1 MSRSLMRTMTLV
13 PRRCFVSPM
22 WCSRAVVADGDDSGG
37 VDFVVAHAE
46 VRRDFVA
53 SGEGFGPVVERLA
66 QGVPVQGSVGS
77 GGVVVVG
84 EFVELAL

>member
-1 MSRSLMRTMTLV
+1 M
-13 PRRCFVSPM
+13 
-22 WCSRAVVADGDDSGG
+22 
-37 VDFVVAHAE
+37 AHAE

-53 SGEGFGPVVERLA
+53 SGEGFGAGVERLA
-66 QGVPVQGSVGS
+66 RGVPVQGSVGS